1 MEYYYIGVE
10 GSIACTRICAI
21 KRTKESNEP
30 DEGYRNWHVAAG
42 TDLQMIPIDK
52 NAEHIA
58 DGIEKLMGK
67 VTKTENWRSAAIICK
82 IVVVFPQ
89 EQDHKMLEFERF
101 FTEKFIGDQGISK
114 KIAVLPEIDVVVKTH
129 FELYDDGIALQSG
142 TDTFCKKKVKHSKE
156 IMFLDTIPEDS
167 VAGGAYWLA
176 RTALQ
181 MVIREIETVE
191 GPKKLDFVRK
201 IFQKEIFPGMEV
213 FEMNEML
220 FTAKMKHRLA
230 RVTEVLAVRPFEME
244 NACMKRY
251 REQAWKIMAAMKKRA
266 LAEQAAAAKGEK
278 QDPTDQRPNI
288 TPSLQI
294 DEGDLSFF
302 MDYKE
307 EIVHRMAESDE
318 ARAILEARFAEND
331 LITSLFEKAGEH
343 LGNLITRT
351 LSAQSRIRI
360 GQPSDHSR
368 GASSSDS
375 TSGAETGSDGDS
387 VRSRSPPEAVTPKA
401 TRTPVPTTPVRHP
414 SSPAMPTT
422 PTPLSVQMAAQ
433 MPPAPFKNL
442 KPALQEHGDDTLKV
456 VMFGRMFDSY
466 GLLESGLLDG
476 ISKSSYNKVA
486 LYRKREVS
494 AAAAAVMAARD
505 DGCFIELSPAE
516 LLDVTSFGK
525 DREEFKRKS
534 VKEQT
539 EEVKKQKE
547 AVKKSGR

>member
-21 KRTKESNEP
+21 KRTKESNET

-52 NAEHIA
+52 NAEFIA
-58 DGIEKLMGK
+58 DGIQKLMQK
-67 VTKTENWRSAAIICK
+67 VTKIDNWKSGAIIRK

-101 FTEKFIGDQGISK
+101 FTEKFINDQGISK
-114 KIAVLPEIDVVVKTH
+114 KFAVLPEIDLVMKTH

-142 TDTFCKKKVKHSKE
+142 TDTFCKKKVKNSKE
-156 IMFLDTIPEDS
+156 IMFLDTIPEAS
-167 VAGGAYWLA
+167 EAGGAYWLA

-181 MVIREIETVE
+181 MVIQEIETVQ
-191 GPKKLDFVRK
+191 GPKKLDFIRE
-201 IFQKEIFPGMEV
+201 IFQKEIFPDMEV
-213 FEMNEML
+213 FEMNELL
-220 FTAKMKHRLA
+220 FTAKMRHRLA
-230 RVTEVLAVRPFEME
+230 RVTEVLAARPFEME

-251 REQAWKIMAAMKKRA
+251 REQAWKIMRAMKERA
-266 LAEQAAAAKGEK
+266 LAEQADAAAKGEQ
-278 QDPTDQRPNI
+278 QDQNDQRPNI

-294 DEGDLSFF
+294 DEGDLNFF
-302 MDYKE
+302 MDFKD
-307 EIVHRMAESDE
+307 EIVQRMAESDE
-318 ARAILEARFAEND
+318 ARAIIEARFAEDD

-351 LSAQSRIRI
+351 LSAQPRIRD
-360 GQPSDHSR
+360 GPPSKHHRDD
-368 GASSSDS
+368 SDAS

-387 VRSRSPPEAVTPKA
+387 VRSRSPPEAATPKA
-401 TRTPVPTTPVRHP
+401 TRTPVPTTPVHHP

-422 PTPLSVQMAAQ
+422 PTPLSVQIQSQLSAP
-433 MPPAPFKNL
+433 MPPTPFKDL
-442 KPALQEHGDDTLKV
+442 KPATQDHGADTLKV

-466 GLLESGLLDG
+466 GFLESGLLDG
-476 ISKSSYNKVA
+476 ISNSSYNNVA

-494 AAAAAVMAARD
+494 AAAAAVKAAHD
-505 DGCFIELSPAE
+505 DGCFIELTPAE

-525 DREEFKRKS
+525 DRKDFKAMS
-534 VKEQT
+534 TKEKT
-539 EEVKKQKE
+539 EMVKKR
-547 AVKKSGR
+547 AR